1 MQSYYFPGRNFQGL
15 SQIEGGSLGDLE
27 EIKSVFL
34 DERMLDLNFDA
45 WN

>member
-1 MQSYYFPGRNFQGL
+1 MFQEHLAGSSL
-15 SQIEGGSLGDLE
+15 PDRGGSLGDLE